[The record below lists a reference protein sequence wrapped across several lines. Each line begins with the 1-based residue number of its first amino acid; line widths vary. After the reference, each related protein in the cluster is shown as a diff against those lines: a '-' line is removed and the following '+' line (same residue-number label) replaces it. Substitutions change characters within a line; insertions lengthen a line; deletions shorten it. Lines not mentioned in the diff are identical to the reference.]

1 MLTISEGRKSIMP
14 MQCKTIISFREVPT
28 MMMGTLHVS
37 ISILTLVLSFV
48 SYYSLAQHASGSCEA
63 SYLLIGV
70 SGTLQDG
77 FPLRDR
83 LDYTSPSP
91 CNDTAPGD
99 ENKHVPAILIG
110 KALVRG
116 FKAYLDIKEPEW
128 REFREDPPQV
138 PNAVV
143 MPTGC
148 HEHANIYW
156 IYAVDSRQVNHILAG
171 EPRFL
176 SISPNTGLLDL
187 TADETDEQV
196 KRTALYEIRKQG
208 KTDESVVAV
217 PLVTGVWFHSSYVE
231 SPTVKTKT
239 DNTMVTSYDGSLAL
253 WAGVERDDLVVSG
266 NQQCLSSIDPEHEC
280 LSEEAAA
287 RSEQSWEGV
296 YKAIRSASSTKQA
309 ATRPDSLECQQR
321 VRFGVGPSQA
331 CINYPFSRAELMG
344 ALEFGTSIS

>member
-1 MLTISEGRKSIMP
+1 
-14 MQCKTIISFREVPT
+14 
-28 MMMGTLHVS
+28 MMGTLRHAS
-37 ISILTLVLSFV
+37 LCTPISILTLLLSFV
-48 SYYSLAQHASGSCEA
+48 SYYSLAQDATSSGEV

-83 LDYTSPSP
+83 LDYTSPSSSTG
-91 CNDTAPGD
+91 TAPDDKD
-99 ENKHVPAILIG
+99 EYVPANLIG

-148 HEHANIYW
+148 REHANIYW
-156 IYAVDSRQVNHILAG
+156 IYAVDSRQILHILAG

-176 SISPNTGLLDL
+176 SISPDTGLLDL
-187 TADETDEQV
+187 KADETDEQV
-196 KRTALYEIRKQG
+196 KRIALREIRKQG

-231 SPTVKTKT
+231 SPTVETKM

-266 NQQCLSSIDPEHEC
+266 SQQCVSSLDPNHEC
-280 LSEEAAA
+280 LSEEAAV
-287 RSEQSWEGV
+287 RSEKSWEGV
-296 YKAIRSASSTKQA
+296 YKAIRVASTTKVV
-309 ATRPDSLECQQR
+309 ATRSDSLECQQR

-331 CINYPFSRAELMG
+331 RINYPFSRAELSE
-344 ALEFGTSIS
+344 ALEFGSSIQ

>member
-1 MLTISEGRKSIMP
+1 
-14 MQCKTIISFREVPT
+14 
-28 MMMGTLHVS
+28 MMGTLRHVS
-37 ISILTLVLSFV
+37 LRAPISILTLVLSLV
-48 SYYSLAQHASGSCEA
+48 SYYSLAQDTSGSSEA

-70 SGTLQDG
+70 SGTLQDS
-77 FPLRDR
+77 FSLRSR

-91 CNDTAPGD
+91 STAPGD
-99 ENKHVPAILIG
+99 KDEHVPAILIG

-116 FKAYLDIKEPEW
+116 FKAYLDIKEPGW

-148 HEHANIYW
+148 REHANIYW
-156 IYAVDSRQVNHILAG
+156 IYAVDSRQFIHILAG

-176 SISPNTGLLDL
+176 SITPDTGMLDL
-187 TADETDEQV
+187 TADETDQQV
-196 KRTALYEIRKQG
+196 KLTALHEIRKQG

-217 PLVTGVWFHSSYVE
+217 PLVTGVWFHSSYAE
-231 SPTVKTKT
+231 SPTVETKT

-253 WAGVERDDLVVSG
+253 WAGVERDDLVIPGS
-266 NQQCLSSIDPEHEC
+266 QQCLSSLDPNQEC

-287 RSEQSWEGV
+287 RSEQTWERV
-296 YKAIRSASSTKQA
+296 YKAIRAASMTKVS

-331 CINYPFSRAELMG
+331 RINYPFSRAELSD
-344 ALEFGTSIS
+344 ALEFGNSSIH

>member
-1 MLTISEGRKSIMP
+1 MIRHFG
-14 MQCKTIISFREVPT
+14 
-28 MMMGTLHVS
+28 HVS
-37 ISILTLVLSFV
+37 ISRLALVLSFV
-48 SYYSLAQHASGSCEA
+48 SYYSLAQRASGNSEA

-91 CNDTAPGD
+91 SPGTGSAPGD
-99 ENKHVPAILIG
+99 KDEHVPAILIG

-148 HEHANIYW
+148 FEHANIYW

-176 SISPNTGLLDL
+176 SISPDTGMLDL

-196 KRTALYEIRKQG
+196 KLTALHEIRKQG

-231 SPTVKTKT
+231 SPTVETKT
-239 DNTMVTSYDGSLAL
+239 DNTMITSYDGSLAL

-266 NQQCLSSIDPEHEC
+266 NQQCLSSIDPKHGC
-280 LSEEAAA
+280 LSEEAAI

-296 YKAIRSASSTKQA
+296 YEAIRSASLTKKA
-309 ATRPDSLECQQR
+309 ATRPDSFECQQR

-331 CINYPFSRAELMG
+331 RINYPFSRAELSG
-344 ALEFGTSIS
+344 ALEFGSSIQQTTVASP

>member
-1 MLTISEGRKSIMP
+1 
-14 MQCKTIISFREVPT
+14 
-28 MMMGTLHVS
+28 MMGTLRHALLCTP
-37 ISILTLVLSFV
+37 ILILTLVLSFV
-48 SYYSLAQHASGSCEA
+48 SYYSLAQDTSGSSEI

-83 LDYTSPSP
+83 LDYT
-91 CNDTAPGD
+91 APGD
-99 ENKHVPAILIG
+99 KDEYVPAILIG

-116 FKAYLDIKEPEW
+116 YKAYLDIKEPEW

-148 HEHANIYW
+148 REHANIYW
-156 IYAVDSRQVNHILAG
+156 IYAVDSRQILHILAG

-176 SISPNTGLLDL
+176 SISPDTGMLDL
-187 TADETDEQV
+187 IADETDEQV
-196 KRTALYEIRKQG
+196 KLTALHEIRKQG

-231 SPTVKTKT
+231 SPTVEAKA
-239 DNTMVTSYDGSLAL
+239 DHTMVTSYDGSLAL

-266 NQQCLSSIDPEHEC
+266 SQQCSSSLDPNQEC
-280 LSEEAAA
+280 LSEEAMV
-287 RSEQSWEGV
+287 RSEQAWEGV
-296 YKAIRSASSTKQA
+296 YKAIRSASMTKVL
-309 ATRPDSLECQQR
+309 ATRSDSFECQQR

-331 CINYPFSRAELMG
+331 RINYAFSRAELSD
-344 ALEFGTSIS
+344 ALEVGNSSIQ

>member
-1 MLTISEGRKSIMP
+1 

-48 SYYSLAQHASGSCEA
+48 SYYSLAQHASGSSEA

-148 HEHANIYW
+148 SEHANIYW
-156 IYAVDSRQVNHILAG
+156 IHAVDSRQVNHILA
-171 EPRFL
+171 
-176 SISPNTGLLDL
+176 
-187 TADETDEQV
+187 ADE
-196 KRTALYEIRKQG
+196 R
-208 KTDESVVAV
+208 
-217 PLVTGVWFHSSYVE
+217 VTHLR
-231 SPTVKTKT
+231 PT
-239 DNTMVTSYDGSLAL
+239 L
-253 WAGVERDDLVVSG
+253 
-266 NQQCLSSIDPEHEC
+266 
-280 LSEEAAA
+280 
-287 RSEQSWEGV
+287 
-296 YKAIRSASSTKQA
+296 
-309 ATRPDSLECQQR
+309 
-321 VRFGVGPSQA
+321 
-331 CINYPFSRAELMG
+331 
-344 ALEFGTSIS
+344 

>member
-1 MLTISEGRKSIMP
+1 
-14 MQCKTIISFREVPT
+14 
-28 MMMGTLHVS
+28 MMRNLRHVS
-37 ISILTLVLSFV
+37 FCTPISILTLVLSFV
-48 SYYSLAQHASGSCEA
+48 SYCSLAQDSSGSSEA

-91 CNDTAPGD
+91 STGRATGD
-99 ENKHVPAILIG
+99 KDEHVPAILIG

-148 HEHANIYW
+148 REHANIYW
-156 IYAVDSRQVNHILAG
+156 IYAVDSRQFIHILAG

-176 SISPNTGLLDL
+176 SISPDTGMLDL

-196 KRTALYEIRKQG
+196 KLTALYEIRKQG

-231 SPTVKTKT
+231 SPTVEKKS
-239 DNTMVTSYDGSLAL
+239 DNTMVMSYDGSLAL
-253 WAGVERDDLVVSG
+253 WAGVERDDLVILG
-266 NQQCLSSIDPEHEC
+266 NQQCLSSFDPNQEC
-280 LSEEAAA
+280 LSAEAAS
-287 RSEQSWEGV
+287 RSEQSWEGL
-296 YKAIRSASSTKQA
+296 YKAIRSASTTMVA

-331 CINYPFSRAELMG
+331 RINYPFTRAELSD
-344 ALEFGTSIS
+344 ALGFGSSIQ